1 MKDLLK
7 LDITKFSTMN
17 IGDTYTSPTVTIKPR
32 EYTDD
37 AYQMYFTV
45 KLESQNITNRTSN
58 VTIKTYLRTLSNV
71 YGWYDISNYIETY
84 VKINQEPNY
93 TLINR
98 TNVRNLPTYNPNNW
112 VECSSCN
119 TTVASSIINET
130 SLYVKINLIG
140 NEEFG
145 FTPRNTSMESGALSL
160 QRVHTPPQDVTFT
173 LTEMNQNLINAEVD
187 DDIFVKNLSIKEFV
201 FDATFSD
208 GATLESSR
216 VINYASPLDWVN
228 NEEGYLDTCIYD
240 FTQKTM
246 TPYNIPEPPQLDKI
260 AIIGTV
266 FDDFGSSGNA
276 YGYSTSNPQLF
287 DYIPYEKVN
296 INDNSIVFKR
306 VGQISGQASITLNG
320 NFYIGEIGNVDQSN
334 GYKPTIKYKFWKQG
348 TTEPLSYDYTI
359 NANNITIDTTNSTFS
374 ISQLNIGSTTETDVN
389 YFDPNYSWIIKFI
402 VNDNFTS
409 YTTSKEIKI
418 LKAQYLWGE
427 YTDRVDFAKITIKN
441 KAITP
446 LKRTLLWQNEY
457 PTSAF
462 LSQNINLS
470 SSDYDELIWYF
481 KETGTSGNIFSST
494 ILKGYGTR
502 LSFSFAPSDVKGA
515 IYSRTITRNS
525 DTSFS
530 ADSAYY
536 YYHSGSQNGVNN
548 NLCVPIC
555 VYGIKYMD

>member
-1 MKDLLK
+1 MEEFLK
-7 LDITKFSTMN
+7 LDITKFSTIN

-58 VTIKTYLRTLSNV
+58 ITIKTYLRTLSNV

-84 VKINQEPNY
+84 VKINQEPSY

-119 TTVASSIINET
+119 TTVASSITNET

-160 QRVHTPPQDVTFT
+160 QRVHTPPQDVTYT
-173 LTEMNQNLINAEVD
+173 LTETNPKLINANISDNV
-187 DDIFVKNLSIKEFV
+187 FVKDLSIKQFE

-208 GATLESSR
+208 GAVLEKTE
-216 VINYASPLDWVN
+216 VINYASPKEVIESTASLP
-228 NEEGYLDTCIYD
+228 DTVLYNLTTRTI
-240 FTQKTM
+240 
-246 TPYNIPEPPQLDKI
+246 TPYNIPTPPQTNKV
-260 AIIGTV
+260 AILGV
-266 FDDFGSSGNA
+266 VYDDFGSSSFAGD
-276 YGYSTSNPQLF
+276 YSYSNPQLY
-287 DYIPYEKVN
+287 DYIPYTKVN
-296 INDNSIVFKR
+296 INDNSVVFTR
-306 VGQISGQASITLNG
+306 VGQTSGQASISLTGSL
-320 NFYIGEIGNVDQSN
+320 YIGVIGNKDQSN
-334 GYKPTIKYKFWKQG
+334 GYKPTLKYKFWKQG
-348 TTEPLSYDYTI
+348 DTEPSTYNYTV
-359 NANNITIDTTNSTFS
+359 NANNITIDTSDNTFS
-374 ISQLNIGSTTETDVN
+374 VTSLNIGSTTETDPN
-389 YFDPNYSWIIKFI
+389 YFDPDFAWLIKFK
-402 VNDNFTS
+402 VEDYF
-409 YTTSKEIKI
+409 YPYETTRELKI
-418 LKAQYLWGE
+418 LKAKYLWGE
-427 YTDRVDFAKITIKN
+427 YKDRVDFDKITIRN
-441 KAITP
+441 KEFTP
-446 LKRTLLWQNEY
+446 IVRTLLWENEY

-462 LSQNINLS
+462 SPQNIYFS
-470 SSDYDELIWYF
+470 SSDYDEIIWYF
-481 KETGTSGNIFSST
+481 KETGTSTNLFSST

-515 IYSRTITRNS
+515 IYSRTISRNS

-530 ADSAYY
+530 VDSAYY

-555 VYGIKYMD
+555 AYGIKYL